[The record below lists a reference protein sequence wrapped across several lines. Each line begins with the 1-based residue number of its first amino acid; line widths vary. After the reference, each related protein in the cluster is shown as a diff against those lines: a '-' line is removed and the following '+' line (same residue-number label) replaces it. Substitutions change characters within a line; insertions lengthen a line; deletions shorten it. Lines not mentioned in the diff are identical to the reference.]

1 MFPLIRPQTLLADS
15 AQGDGDS
22 EIALVVEDDDL
33 LESTMDG
40 QKYMAARFAATL
52 RRQLYKGKPVA
63 LWNDQYLTLMML
75 EHLGL
80 IEPQLCE
87 GPNERASSFMRPAPH
102 ANDDTTN
109 TREDRAVEDPL
120 SDYTQSL
127 LNDTARKNREVF
139 TEIFRP
145 VPTNL
150 IRSWAAYD
158 VSVPTHIQSRLELS
172 AIILEL
178 RSEGQDRPCCA

>member
-1 MFPLIRPQTLLADS
+1 
-15 AQGDGDS
+15 
-22 EIALVVEDDDL
+22 
-33 LESTMDG
+33 MDG

-52 RRQLYKGKPVA
+52 RRQLYKGKA
-63 LWNDQYLTLMML
+63 SSLWNDQYLTCRV

-87 GPNERASSFMRPAPH
+87 GPNERADSFMRPAPH

-127 LNDTARKNREVF
+127 WNDTARKNREVF

-158 VSVPTHIQSRLELS
+158 VSCPSR
-172 AIILEL
+172 I
-178 RSEGQDRPCCA
+178 